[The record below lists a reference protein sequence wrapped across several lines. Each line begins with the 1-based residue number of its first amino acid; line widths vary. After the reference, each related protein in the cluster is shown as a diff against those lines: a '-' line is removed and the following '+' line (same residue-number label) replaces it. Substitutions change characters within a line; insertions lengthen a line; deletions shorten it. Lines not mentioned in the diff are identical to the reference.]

1 MKNLFVV
8 LSLMIACSANAQLY
22 RVKKDASS
30 ISFHS
35 KTSMEDIEAV
45 NKNPNGAIKVET
57 GDVQFV
63 VTMTS
68 FKFKAALMEEHFN
81 ENYME
86 SAKYPQGT
94 FKGKL
99 NEKLDLS
106 KDGENKVTVTG
117 KMTMHGVTKDA
128 TMEGTITKKGTE
140 LIVKSAFKIKL
151 VDYDI
156 KVPTV
161 VTAKIAEI
169 IDVNVDCVMEPF
181 EKK

>member
-1 MKNLFVV
+1 MINYKTKAYMKNLF
-8 LSLMIACSANAQLY
+8 LSLGLVLALGANAQMY
-22 RVKKDASS
+22 RVKKDASTV
-30 ISFHS
+30 SFHS
-35 KTSMEDIEAV
+35 KTAMEDIEAV

-86 SAKYPQGT
+86 STKFPQGT

-106 KDGENKVTVTG
+106 KDGENKV
-117 KMTMHGVTKDA
+117 
-128 TMEGTITKKGTE
+128 
-140 LIVKSAFKIKL
+140 
-151 VDYDI
+151 
-156 KVPTV
+156 
-161 VTAKIAEI
+161 
-169 IDVNVDCVMEPF
+169 
-181 EKK
+181 